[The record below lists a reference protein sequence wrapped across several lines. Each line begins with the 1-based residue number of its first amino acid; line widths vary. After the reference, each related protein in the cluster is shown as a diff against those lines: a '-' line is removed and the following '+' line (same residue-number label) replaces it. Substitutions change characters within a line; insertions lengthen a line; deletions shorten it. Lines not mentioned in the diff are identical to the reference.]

1 MARVIPTQLRAVDPY
16 ASYHSNIVNRLTRA
30 VSNNQNIILRPDHLT
45 VTMVN
50 DHVVEVSTGIAI
62 MDDVLIHVTA
72 STQLDLTD
80 PNVFYGPNHFSS
92 SGYYYVILDYQ
103 YNKVKPAPEAGL
115 AIVAPADVPTLFN
128 PNEHLFLA
136 ALHVD
141 STPSITDVYTYDP
154 SNPSNQREISPLS
167 GIEKLATLPTWDAS
181 WEGKIIY
188 VEDVNK
194 FYAADDTHW
203 IDLFSPDVSGDNISS
218 TGQPAGKII
227 VSDGSGG
234 SEWKDGIISFR
245 QQFATAS
252 ATWTINHN
260 LDTTDI
266 IVQFFD
272 DSSPPKQII
281 PLNVEITSS
290 NTITATFSKAV
301 AGRAI
306 IIGVFA

>member
-1 MARVIPTQLRAVDPY
+1 MARVIPSQLRAVDPY

-30 VSNNQNIILRPDHLT
+30 VTNNKNIILRPDHLV
-45 VTMVN
+45 VTMIN
-50 DHVVEVSTGIAI
+50 DHVVEVSAGIAI
-62 MDDVLIHVTA
+62 VDDVLIQITA

-115 AIVAPADVPTLFN
+115 AIIAPPDVPTLFN
-128 PNEHLFLA
+128 PNEHVFLA
-136 ALHVD
+136 ALDVD
-141 STPSITDVYTYDP
+141 STPSITQTHTYDP
-154 SNPSNQREISPLS
+154 SNPSNQRDVSPLS
-167 GIEKLATLPTWDAS
+167 GIEKVDTQPTWDAS

-203 IDLFSPDVSGDNISS
+203 IDLFAPDIGGDDIGS
-218 TGQPAGKII
+218 TGQPFGKII

-234 SEWKDGIISFR
+234 TNWQSGVISFK

-252 ATWTINHN
+252 DTWTINHN
-260 LDTTDI
+260 LNTEDV
-266 IVQFFD
+266 IVQCFD
-272 DSSPPKQII
+272 DSSPPKQVV
-281 PLNVEITSS
+281 PLSVEITSS
-290 NTITATFSKAV
+290 NTITVKFSQAIAGKAILI
-301 AGRAI
+301 A
-306 IIGVFA
+306 VFD